1 MIIDVHAHPLLFD
14 VINENPE
21 DLNFRKQEFGVFK
34 SGINPVDFE
43 MTLLADAQIDKV
55 VLLPEDYS
63 AESGRPIVSNDE
75 MAKIVDKSPEHFIGF
90 ASVDP
95 RKAEA
100 KEELLRAFDELGLM
114 GLKLNPAKQRFY
126 PDDRMMWPI
135 YEKCLEYGRPIL
147 FHAGLSWEPQTLCKY
162 SHPLRF

>member
-63 AESGRPIVSNDE
+63 GCASKSWIRRPGRTSSTTAPFSRSTPPSGTWS
-75 MAKIVDKSPEHFIGF
+75 G
-90 ASVDP
+90 
-95 RKAEA
+95 
-100 KEELLRAFDELGLM
+100 
-114 GLKLNPAKQRFY
+114 
-126 PDDRMMWPI
+126 
-135 YEKCLEYGRPIL
+135 
-147 FHAGLSWEPQTLCKY
+147 
-162 SHPLRF
+162 

>member
-95 RKAEA
+95 RKAGA

-114 GLKLNPAKQRFY
+114 GLKLNLSRLHMY
-126 PDDRMMWPI
+126 PDDPCLDVLYQICNEKNKPI
-135 YEKCLEYGRPIL
+135 M
-147 FHAGLSWEPQTLCKY
+147 LSRIVAMSFCEPR
-162 SHPLRF
+162 S

>member
-75 MAKIVDKSPEHFIGF
+75 M
-90 ASVDP
+90 
-95 RKAEA
+95 
-100 KEELLRAFDELGLM
+100 RARSILSGLPAWIPGRRGQRRSCLGLLM
-114 GLKLNPAKQRFY
+114 NWG
-126 PDDRMMWPI
+126 
-135 YEKCLEYGRPIL
+135 
-147 FHAGLSWEPQTLCKY
+147 
-162 SHPLRF
+162 